1 MIQVHDLYK
10 YHKDIISDNCLGH
23 HDNDISL
30 AIPLFEND
38 EIFKKIIKKVEAV
51 AEEDV
56 TTAKTRTTQTKT
68 TVTTELSIFEDI
80 TKEGITNIPNI
91 FKNLPTLSSNR
102 RGFLPTLSTNRR
114 DPPEKILTT
123 TPDALE
129 EYDTEVDDA
138 ANSSATEP
146 VLSSLNIKYKTIERK
161 TSGSDQKLGQK
172 KPHENNTI
180 TPINTITA
188 TQDTS
193 TSEHT
198 DTETSQENHSV
209 QGLTP
214 IIHTTITT
222 TIQSTSP
229 KISVNS
235 SSTKSTTIIHTTITT
250 TTTSISIP
258 TKTTTSKAIATKTK
272 ITSSSIKTTKSTV
285 TTVLST
291 TTTTVSTTTTTTVK
305 TTKTTTVKT
314 TTTTSTVKTTS
325 TIAVTTT
332 TATNTLITTTSTS
345 SSTSISVEL
354 KKRKSNVISDKL
366 VSAVQTVMNGIN
378 NEDDF
383 DSSKINEEL
392 KSIIK
397 SGILDLGVL
406 GLWARDEDELSSSN
420 VSVSPR

>member
-10 YHKDIISDNCLGH
+10 YHKDITYDNCLGH
-23 HDNDISL
+23 HDKDISL

-38 EIFKKIIKKVEAV
+38 EIFKKIIKEVEAV

-68 TVTTELSIFEDI
+68 TVTTELSIFEDVP
-80 TKEGITNIPNI
+80 KEGITNIPNI

-114 DPPEKILTT
+114 DPPEKKLTT

-198 DTETSQENHSV
+198 DTETPQENHSV

-214 IIHTTITT
+214 IIHTTIAT
-222 TIQSTSP
+222 TIPSTSP

-235 SSTKSTTIIHTTITT
+235 SSTKSTTIIHTPI

-258 TKTTTSKAIATKTK
+258 TKTTTSKFIASKTT
-272 ITSSSIKTTKSTV
+272 IATSSSIKTTTSTV
-285 TTVLST
+285 TKVIST
-291 TTTTVSTTTTTTVK
+291 TTTTMSTTTTTTVK

-314 TTTTSTVKTTS
+314 ITTSTVKTTS

-345 SSTSISVEL
+345 SSTSNSVEL
-354 KKRKSNVISDKL
+354 KKGKSNVISDKL

-378 NEDDF
+378 NEDEF